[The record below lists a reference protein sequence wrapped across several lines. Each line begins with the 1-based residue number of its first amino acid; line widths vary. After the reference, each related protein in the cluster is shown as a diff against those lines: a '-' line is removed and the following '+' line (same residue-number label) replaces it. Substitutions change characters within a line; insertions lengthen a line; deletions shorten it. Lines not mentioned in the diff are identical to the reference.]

1 MKTIGHLIFNI
12 FLMITVIVI
21 TSRLS
26 YSSDAKLPS
35 PGFGSTTPPP
45 VETQLLA
52 PESLTLKYKS
62 DASKTFKPFLGTG
75 LAFSA
80 KTQETNIETKQEIKA
95 GVGASAGLGVKLG
108 KDTSLKFDYKYLYLA
123 PDVKSIH
130 DGSTPQQ
137 IGIGFDMKF

>member
-1 MKTIGHLIFNI
+1 MKTIGHCIFSI
-12 FLMITVIVI
+12 VPMITIIVI
-21 TSRLS
+21 SGQFS
-26 YSSDAKLPS
+26 YSSDAKQPS
-35 PGFGSTTPPP
+35 LGFGSTTPPP

-52 PESLTLKYKS
+52 PESLTLKYKP

-75 LAFSA
+75 LAFST

-95 GVGASAGLGVKLG
+95 GVGASAGLDVKLG
-108 KDTSLKFDYKYLYLA
+108 KDTSLKVDYKYLYLA
-123 PDVKSIH
+123 PDVKNVH